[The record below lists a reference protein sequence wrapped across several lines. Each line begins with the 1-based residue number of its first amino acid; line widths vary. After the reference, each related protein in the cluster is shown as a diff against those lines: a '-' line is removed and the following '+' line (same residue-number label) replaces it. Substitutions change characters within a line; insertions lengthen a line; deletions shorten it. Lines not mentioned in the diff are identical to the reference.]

1 METFPK
7 NKHACKNFF
16 FQDFPAEIQIN
27 KLKKGAEL
35 IHAENFVS
43 VLKTKPYDD

>member
-16 FQDFPAEIQIN
+16 SRFPAEIQIN

-43 VLKTKPYDD
+43 VLNTKPYDD